1 MDIRTVNEDDASAIA
16 KLYNYYINETI
27 ITFEETAVSTEQMLE
42 RIRKIQHAQ
51 YPWLVVEVNG
61 NIIGFAYASPWHE
74 RSAYRYT
81 AESSIYLSH
90 QHVGGGYGKALYKAL
105 LSQLRA
111 IGIKNVMALIAL
123 PNLPSVRLN
132 ESLGFKPIGAYNN
145 VGFKF
150 ERFISVGCYQLALE

>member
-1 MDIRTVNEDDASAIA
+1 MDIRTVNEDDASTIA

-27 ITFEETAVSTEQMLE
+27 ITFEETVVTAEQMLE
-42 RIRKIQHAQ
+42 RMRKIQHTQ

-90 QHVGGGYGKALYKAL
+90 QHVGDGYGKALYKAL
-105 LSQLRA
+105 LTQLRA
-111 IGIKNVMALIAL
+111 IGIKNIMALIAL
-123 PNLPSVRLN
+123 PNAASVHLN
-132 ESLGFKPIGAYNN
+132 ESLGFNLVGEYSN

-150 ERFISVGCYQLALE
+150 DRFISVGCWQLD